1 MNVQD
6 IMKDDVATCRPWSN
20 LAEVA
25 MMMWNHD
32 CGVIPVLSEHDTV
45 TAVITDRDICMAV
58 ATQHR
63 RAEEI
68 AVSDITN
75 GHLYTCRP
83 DDAVSDVLQVMQDHK
98 VRRLPVIDGNGHLLG
113 MVSLN
118 DVIVASHTTKTP
130 SYAEVIRTLKAIGTP
145 EKTTPVVPDY
155 HVALKKRT
163 TTSSKLKGKLWK
175 DTKTSG
181 LSS

>member
-1 MNVQD
+1 MNAQE
-6 IMKDDVATCRPWSN
+6 IMKSDVVTCRPWSN

-32 CGVIPVLSEHDTV
+32 CGVVPILSEHDTV
-45 TAVITDRDICMAV
+45 TGVITDRDICMAV

-68 AVSDITN
+68 AVSDVTN
-75 GHLYTCRP
+75 SHLYACRLT
-83 DDAVSDVLQVMQDHK
+83 DDVDSVLQTMQDHK
-98 VRRLPVIDGNGHLLG
+98 VRRLPVVDSNGHLQG
-113 MVSLN
+113 IVSLH
-118 DVIVASHTTKTP
+118 DVIASAQTTKSP
-130 SYAEVIRTLKAIGTP
+130 SYAEVLRTLKRIGSS
-145 EKTTPVVPDY
+145 EKEMPIIPDY
-155 HVALKKRT
+155 QSTLKKK
-163 TTSSKLKGKLWK
+163 TSTASKLKGKLWK